1 MEQNIIAFITS
12 ALLLLSCATT
22 TEEGATGVKRKQ
34 FLAGPIS
41 SEQILSES
49 VKGYEQTKQEA
60 QKKGLLDKDPAQA
73 QRVAA
78 IAKKLIPFTPIFRKD
93 ALSWPWE
100 VHVIAS
106 PELNAYCMPGGKMM
120 FYSGI
125 IEKLKL
131 TDSEI
136 AAIMGHEMA
145 HALREHGRERI
156 SEQMLQQTL
165 TQGGLAVLVAT
176 GVIEPKYA
184 NIAAVGASAFTTL
197 FISLPH
203 SRTQES
209 ESDVIGLELMA
220 RAGYDPREAVT
231 LWKKMGSQGGGKPPE
246 ILSTHPTD
254 TTRIKHIESLLPR
267 VLPLYEEALK
277 K

>member
-1 MEQNIIAFITS
+1 MKTHITALVMS
-12 ALLLLSCATT
+12 ALFIISCATS
-22 TEEGATGVKRKQ
+22 TEEGATGVNRKQ
-34 FLAGPIS
+34 FLAGNIS
-41 SEQILSES
+41 SEQIVSES

-60 QKKGLLDKDPAQA
+60 QKKGLLDKNPAQSS
-73 QRVAA
+73 RVST

-100 VHVIAS
+100 VHVITS

-125 IEKLKL
+125 IEKLQL

-156 SEQMLQQTL
+156 SEQWLQQAA
-165 TQGGLAVLVAT
+165 TQGGVAVLVAT
-176 GVIEPKYA
+176 GVLDPKYA
-184 NIAAVGASAFTTL
+184 GLASVGASAFTAL

-209 ESDVIGLELMA
+209 ESDIIGLELMA
-220 RAGYDPREAVT
+220 RAGYDPREAVS
-231 LWKKMGSQGGGKPPE
+231 LWKKMGAQGGSKPPQ

-254 TTRIKHIESLLPR
+254 TTRIQHIESLLPK
-267 VLPLYEEALK
+267 VMPLYEQAK
-277 K
+277 Q